1 MLDSGIGAVGG
12 NEIDYKIYIL
22 KEKLCLEAIDDT
34 LDICNLNE
42 IFRLLENYRIMLSKH

>member
-12 NEIDYKIYIL
+12 SGIDYKICIL
-22 KEKLCLEAIDDT
+22 KEKLSLEAIDDT

-42 IFRLLENYRIMLSKH
+42 IFRLLENYRFMLSKH